1 MVKVKSAFTALLMV
15 FLFGIAGCS
24 NDDGDEG
31 GTGAGGDK
39 TGTSAK
45 ESSEPILIKTRV
57 APLNARDETSGEV
70 LSGSTIGNAA
80 FCTGGSFIDGPK
92 KPPLD
97 SVDRIFRCPDGNL
110 TITFTTTGSDLEQR
124 GDWKVVKGFGS
135 LEGLGGGGQ
144 MSAVFE
150 SGRGEGRETLTGTVT
165 R

>member
-15 FLFGIAGCS
+15 FLFGIAACS

-31 GTGAGGDK
+31 GTAAGGDK

-110 TITFTTTGSDLEQR
+110 TITFTTTGSGLELR
-124 GDWKVVKGFGS
+124 GNWKVVKGFGS
-135 LEGLGGGGQ
+135 LDGLGGGGQ

>member
-1 MVKVKSAFTALLMV
+1 MVKVKSAFTVLVMV
-15 FLFGIAGCS
+15 FLLGIAACS

-31 GTGAGGDK
+31 GTAAGGDE

-45 ESSEPILIKTRV
+45 EGSEPILIKTHV
-57 APLNARDETSGEV
+57 APLNARDETVGKV
-70 LSGSTIGNAA
+70 LSGSTIGTSA

-97 SVDRIFRCPDGNL
+97 SVDRIFRCSGGNL
-110 TITFTTTGSDLEQR
+110 TITFTTTGSGLEQH
-124 GDWKVVKGFGS
+124 GDWKVVKGFGG

-144 MSAVFE
+144 MTAVFE
-150 SGRGEGRETLTGTVT
+150 SGRGQGRETLTGTVT

>member
-1 MVKVKSAFTALLMV
+1 MATRAERPL
-15 FLFGIAGCS
+15 A
-24 NDDGDEG
+24 E
-31 GTGAGGDK
+31 TRPAR
-39 TGTSAK
+39 SAK
-45 ESSEPILIKTRV
+45 ESSEPILIKTHV
-57 APLNARDETSGEV
+57 APLNERDETVGEV
-70 LSGSTIGNAA
+70 PSGSTSGNSA
-80 FCTGGSFIDGPK
+80 FCTGGTFIDGPK

-124 GDWKVVKGFGS
+124 GDWKVVEGFGS

>member
-1 MVKVKSAFTALLMV
+1 MVKVKSAVTVLLMV
-15 FLFGIAGCS
+15 VLLGIAACS
-24 NDDGDEG
+24 NDNGDEG
-31 GTGAGGDK
+31 GDE

-45 ESSEPILIKTRV
+45 KGSEPILIKTRV
-57 APLNARDETSGEV
+57 APLNARDETVGEV
-70 LSGSTIGNAA
+70 LSGSTIGTSA
-80 FCTGGSFIDGPK
+80 FCTGGTFIDGPK

-97 SVDRIFRCPDGNL
+97 SVDRIFRCSEGNL
-110 TITFTTTGSDLEQR
+110 TITFTTTGSGLEQR

-150 SGRGEGRETLTGTVT
+150 SERGGGQETLTGTVT

>member
-1 MVKVKSAFTALLMV
+1 MAVLL
-15 FLFGIAGCS
+15 GIAGCS

-31 GTGAGGDK
+31 GTS
-39 TGTSAK
+39 GTSAN
-45 ESSEPILIKTRV
+45 EGSEPVMIKTQV

-97 SVDRIFRCPDGNL
+97 SVDRIFRCSEGNL
-110 TITFTTTGSDLEQR
+110 TITFTATGSDLEQN
-124 GDWKVVKGFGS
+124 GDWKVVEGFGRYQ
-135 LEGLGGGGQ
+135 GLAGGGQ
-144 MSAVFE
+144 LSAVFE
-150 SGRGEGRETLTGTVT
+150 SGRGAGQETLTGTVT

>member
-1 MVKVKSAFTALLMV
+1 MVKVKSAFTVLLMV
-15 FLFGIAGCS
+15 FLLGIAGCS

-31 GTGAGGDK
+31 GT

-45 ESSEPILIKTRV
+45 EGSEPILIKTRV
-57 APLNARDETSGEV
+57 APQNARGETSGEV

-80 FCTGGSFIDGPK
+80 FCAGGNFIDGPE
-92 KPPLD
+92 KPPTG
-97 SVDRIFRCPDGNL
+97 SVDRIFRCSGGNL

-124 GDWKVVKGFGS
+124 GDWKVVKGFGR
-135 LEGLGGGGQ
+135 LEGLAGGGQ

-150 SGRGEGRETLTGTVT
+150 SERGEGRETLTGTVT

>member
-1 MVKVKSAFTALLMV
+1 MVKVKTAFTMLLMV
-15 FLFGIAGCS
+15 FLLGISACS

-31 GTGAGGDK
+31 ETAAGGDK

-45 ESSEPILIKTRV
+45 EASEPILIKTRL

-70 LSGSTIGNAA
+70 LSGSTIGNSA

-97 SVDRIFRCPDGNL
+97 SVDRIFRCSEGNL
-110 TITFTTTGSDLEQR
+110 TINFTTTGSGLEQR
-124 GDWKVVKGFGS
+124 GDWKVVQGFGR
-135 LEGLGGGGQ
+135 LEGLAGGGQ

-150 SGRGEGRETLTGTVT
+150 SERGEGQETLTGTVT

>member
-1 MVKVKSAFTALLMV
+1 MATRAERPL
-15 FLFGIAGCS
+15 A
-24 NDDGDEG
+24 E
-31 GTGAGGDK
+31 TRPAR
-39 TGTSAK
+39 SAK
-45 ESSEPILIKTRV
+45 ESSEPILIKTHV
-57 APLNARDETSGEV
+57 APLNERDETVGEV
-70 LSGSTIGNAA
+70 LSGSTIGNSA
-80 FCTGGSFIDGPK
+80 FCTGGTFIDGPK

-124 GDWKVVKGFGS
+124 GDWKVVEGFGS

-144 MSAVFE
+144 MSTVFE